1 MRMQVPFVRWIEKT
15 AGQKGHPHSLN
26 AALAAAHAYDW
37 LVLLEDD
44 WFFVKDEAYIGRA
57 IDIMKQDQSIGQ
69 VGCCKFCSRQLAIF
83 VLMSGCRPAGAGCIQ
98 PQFFGDRLA
107 AGARHASWRNSY
119 HELCYRLCQPCA
131 P

>member
-1 MRMQVPFVRWIEKT
+1 MTWIEKT
-15 AGQKGHPHSLN
+15 AGQKGHPHSVN

-57 IDIMKQDQSIGQ
+57 IDIMIQDQSIGQ
-69 VGCCKFCSRQLAIF
+69 VGSSEFRSRQFTTLSH
-83 VLMSGCRPAGAGCIQ
+83 MSGCCPTGCFQ
-98 PQFFGDRLA
+98 PQFYGDRLA
-107 AGARHASWRNSY
+107 AGAPHPSGRNSP
-119 HELCYRLCQPCA
+119 HGLCYRLCQPCA